1 MVEPKLARALF
12 ILRFSLALFLLLW
25 GVDKLVVSEG
35 AVGIF
40 DHFYKI
46 PIGIGAAKV
55 FGVLEILLAL
65 AMMAGLWK
73 TWTYGLG
80 TLLHAISTVSTWR
93 QLLSPF
99 GDNHLFIAALPVL
112 GGFVAL
118 FLLRQHDTLWT
129 ASRAAVPRE

>member
-118 FLLRQHDTLWT
+118 FLLREHDTLWT
-129 ASRAAVPRE
+129 ASRTATPRE